1 MLQGE
6 NTKLKQ
12 RLDEELD
19 EAATREAVRSNF
31 GFLQDVWDGKV
42 KESSRYK
49 VFQQGG
55 AARHGL
61 LYHMITHPFSDSHL
75 DWVMDEIN
83 VSAFIKFDAT
93 VFLICICFLL
103 QQKWMPT
110 VEDQN
115 KHSDFVW
122 KVLLAEAFIKI
133 YQDKFNMERSE
144 AERRIANTPDVED
157 DDGDEL

>member
-1 MLQGE
+1 
-6 NTKLKQ
+6 
-12 RLDEELD
+12 
-19 EAATREAVRSNF
+19 
-31 GFLQDVWDGKV
+31 
-42 KESSRYK
+42 
-49 VFQQGG
+49 
-55 AARHGL
+55 
-61 LYHMITHPFSDSHL
+61 MITHPFSDSHL

-83 VSAFIKFDAT
+83 VSAFKKFDAT
-93 VFLICICFLL
+93 VFLICTSFLL